1 MEMTT
6 TQPSCE
12 LPSPSIENVS
22 NSSSSSEE
30 EKSKSNDFTEI
41 RDILLFRM
49 EEEMLQQMMD
59 ELQSICGCDCCL
71 MDRLKKAYQEAREE
85 LKLYPQSSNVANETI
100 EHWFKNFEERYKDII
115 LVFPFRCDESIE
127 KQPILTFEEELSLL
141 KDIQENCTKAN
152 CICQEC
158 VLREASILAYKLAFN
173 TNIPYP
179 ESWKKH
185 KKAGSRWLKDFKVK
199 HNIFFLSFPTICKL
213 TSSHSSMSGSPS
225 SFTENESFNS
235 LQKEISE
242 SNIPIEIKDI
252 LLFTKE
258 KEILKQMMDNKQSVC
273 GCECCLTDRLTKIYQ
288 KTRKELILYPRSSN
302 MDKKAVEMWFK
313 NFEDRHKNEISKFP
327 SRCKLSEEA
336 ITKQS
341 ILSIKEELSLMT
353 QIKANSTTEDCICQ
367 ECLLK
372 KMSFLVYKVASYNNI
387 PYPKSWKKHKR
398 AKLQWI
404 KNFTERHKNEISKFP
419 LICKL
424 ISEETIK
431 ALWSSKV
438 IFPFVQERSLLVNLE
453 ANSTKEDCI
462 CQKCVLEKLPF
473 LIYKLACDENL
484 KNMTKQYPKSWNRY
498 KKAGRQW
505 IKEFI
510 KRHEK
515 EFAKLTF
522 PCKINPSESS
532 TSQSQLSFN

>member
-1 MEMTT
+1 MTT

-12 LPSPSIENVS
+12 LSSPLENVS
-22 NSSSSSEE
+22 DSSNSSEK
-30 EKSKSNDFTEI
+30 EKSKNNYLTEI

-59 ELQSICGCDCCL
+59 ELQSICGCECCL
-71 MDRLKKAYQEAREE
+71 MDRLKKAYQEAREK
-85 LKLYPQSSNVANETI
+85 LKLYPQSSNVNNETI
-100 EHWFKNFEERYKDII
+100 ENWFKNFEERYKDII
-115 LVFPFRCDESIE
+115 LVFPFRCDESME

-141 KDIQENCTKAN
+141 KDIQENCTRAD

-158 VLREASILAYKLAFN
+158 ILREVSISAYKLAFN

-179 ESWKKH
+179 ESWTKH

-199 HNIFFLSFPTICKL
+199 HNIFFLSFPTTCKL
-213 TSSHSSMSGSPS
+213 TSSQSSMSGSPT
-225 SFTENESFNS
+225 SFTENESLNS
-235 LQKEISE
+235 SQKEISE

-252 LLFTKE
+252 LLFIKE
-258 KEILKQMMDNKQSVC
+258 EEILKQMMDNKQSVC
-273 GCECCLTDRLTKIYQ
+273 GCECCLTNRLKKVYQ
-288 KTRKELILYPRSSN
+288 KARKELILYPQSSN
-302 MDKKAVEMWFK
+302 MDKEAVKMWFK

-327 SRCKLSEEA
+327 SRCKLSKEA

-341 ILSIKEELSLMT
+341 ILSIKNELLLMT
-353 QIKANSTTEDCICQ
+353 KIKANSTTEDCICQ

-372 KMSFLVYKVASYNNI
+372 KISFLVYKVASYNNI

-398 AKLQWI
+398 AESQWM
-404 KNFTERHKNEISKFP
+404 KDFTERHKNKISKFP

-424 ISEETIK
+424 ISEETIETQC
-431 ALWSSKV
+431 SSKV
-438 IFPFVQERSLLVNLE
+438 IFTFIQERSLLVDLE
-453 ANSTKEDCI
+453 ANSSKEDCI

-473 LIYKLACDENL
+473 LVYKLACEVNL
-484 KNMTKQYPKSWNRY
+484 KNRAKQFPKPWNRY
-498 KKAGRQW
+498 KKVGQQW
-505 IKEFI
+505 VKEYI

-515 EFAKLTF
+515 EFAKLSF

-532 TSQSQLSFN
+532 MKPALI